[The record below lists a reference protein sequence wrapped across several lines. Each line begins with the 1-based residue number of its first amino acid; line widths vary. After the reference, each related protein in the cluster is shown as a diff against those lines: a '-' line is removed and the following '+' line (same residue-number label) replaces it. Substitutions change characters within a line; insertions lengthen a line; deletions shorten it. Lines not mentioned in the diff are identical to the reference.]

1 MPSPSAP
8 SRLRFFAPPYPTYH
22 RKRTKSDDT
31 KPPPSNV
38 ISLLRRNPCPG
49 RVYILGVFNAYEL
62 QGTLRI
68 LKSLLPDTPLRR
80 RSSSQAGPPYSVTV
94 PLVLLPHTFL
104 GMQYEHHV
112 TVIIVKF
119 RRDDADVVGSAT
131 HSRGSVSHCA
141 VQWRVS
147 ASFRGTDR
155 LVSSPSELRHVDP
168 SSSPPTARV
177 SRDTGDSARSSRFPH
192 QTVHLRRAPTQDDIY
207 SPPTST
213 QTWAVDVRYRPPVLS
228 SDASVDDAQ
237 RDTAEQPSPSPIHT
251 LPLTL
256 RANRSLSAACGDVP
270 SDRVAR
276 PVEHLAG

>member
-31 KPPPSNV
+31 KLPPSNV

-49 RVYILGVFNAYEL
+49 GCC
-62 QGTLRI
+62 GT
-68 LKSLLPDTPLRR
+68 
-80 RSSSQAGPPYSVTV
+80 SSQAGPPYSVTV

-104 GMQYEHHV
+104 GTNNEHHV

-141 VQWRVS
+141 VQWRAS
-147 ASFRGTDR
+147 AIFRGTDR
-155 LVSSPSELRHVDP
+155 LVSESRHVDP

-177 SRDTGDSARSSRFPH
+177 SR
-192 QTVHLRRAPTQDDIY
+192 L
-207 SPPTST
+207 
-213 QTWAVDVRYRPPVLS
+213 
-228 SDASVDDAQ
+228 
-237 RDTAEQPSPSPIHT
+237 
-251 LPLTL
+251 
-256 RANRSLSAACGDVP
+256 
-270 SDRVAR
+270 
-276 PVEHLAG
+276 